1 MYRTLLFFV
10 CICLLIL
17 KATGQDTL
25 PDFKIIHRGSNRV
38 FISWVNPYGNT
49 IHQLSIQRSAEPS
62 RNFRTILTLP
72 DPSVPQNGFV
82 DSKAADN
89 RSFYRLYILLDSGRY
104 VFSKVKRP
112 VLDTSR
118 IVAEPAALA
127 MEEKPELNPAND
139 NKEEQQM
146 GKTPSVKAKEIPERI
161 IFVKKRDTLI
171 AEIRERSIKR
181 YKDSVAIKTKDTI
194 SYNTPDTLIIRPFVP
209 KEVFK
214 PSRFIFTD
222 KEGNVKMVLPDADT
236 KKYAVRFLDED
247 NSLLFEIKKIAS
259 TDLTIDKTNFLR
271 AGWFKF
277 ELFED
282 EQLKEKNKLYLSK
295 QF

>member
-1 MYRTLLFFV
+1 MYRLLLFFV
-10 CICLLIL
+10 CMMLLVSG
-17 KATGQDTL
+17 AAGQDTL
-25 PDFKIIHRGSNRV
+25 PDFKLIHRGNNKV
-38 FISWVNPYGNT
+38 FVSWVNAYSDT
-49 IHQLSIQRSAEPS
+49 IRQLSIQRSAEPN

-72 DPSVPQNGFV
+72 DPTAPQNGFV
-82 DSKAADN
+82 DSKALDN

-118 IVAEPAALA
+118 VIAEPMALPT
-127 MEEKPELNPAND
+127 EEKPEVIAANN
-139 NKEEQQM
+139 NKEERPIA
-146 GKTPSVKAKEIPERI
+146 KTAPVKPKEIPERI

-171 AEIRERSIKR
+171 AEIGERSIKR

-214 PSRFIFTD
+214 PSRYIFTD
-222 KEGNVKMVLPDADT
+222 KEGNVKMVLPEADT
-236 KKYAVRFLDED
+236 KKYAVRFFDED

-259 TDLTIDKTNFLR
+259 PDLIIDKTNFLR

-277 ELFED
+277 ELYED

>member
-1 MYRTLLFFV
+1 MYRTFLFFI
-10 CICLLIL
+10 CIGLLVV
-17 KATGQDTL
+17 KAKSQDTL
-25 PDFKIIHRGSNRV
+25 PDFKIIHRGNNKV
-38 FISWVNPYGNT
+38 FISWVNLYGST
-49 IHQLSIQRSAEPS
+49 IHQLSIQRSAEPN

-72 DPSVPQNGFV
+72 DPTVPQNGFV
-82 DSKAADN
+82 DAKAADN

-112 VLDTSR
+112 VLDTSK
-118 IVAEPAALA
+118 IIAEPAALTA
-127 MEEKPELNPAND
+127 GEASETNPANI
-139 NKEEQQM
+139 KEAQL
-146 GKTPSVKAKEIPERI
+146 GKAMPVQPKEIRERI
-161 IFVKKRDTLI
+161 IYIKKRDTLI
-171 AEIRERSIKR
+171 AEIGERSIKR

-214 PSRFIFTD
+214 PSRYIFTD
-222 KEGNVKMVLPDADT
+222 KEGNVKMVLPDVDT
-236 KKYAVRFLDED
+236 KKYAVRFFDED
-247 NSLLFEIKKIAS
+247 NSILFEIKKIGS
-259 TDLTIDKTNFLR
+259 TDLIIDKTNFLR

-277 ELFED
+277 ELYED